1 MENSKVKCP
10 SCSIILEIP
19 ANQKIQKAK
28 CAKCNAKFILEEIS
42 YDDIMNV
49 LGGDNRFETSAG
61 AKIDDF
67 LADMGDDF
75 LDLGLSAAPGAKFTP
90 QPTGVEGFTLTDLT
104 AKHATFE
111 IDAKLL
117 EEGKIRGAMP
127 TVCTHCGTM
136 HHLSPKLV
144 VFANQLMD
152 CATLESEYMIGDLPI
167 LLDKDLQ
174 EKPMSEI
181 LKTLPTLR
189 RIPMPANKP
198 FVYWICDQCSPTDI
212 MFAKNDINWQ
222 THEGV
227 CTLQINRIW
236 RAQQFLENF
245 AGTQSPAYEKI
256 SQFIAHHPESPW
268 SRLPGSVQKRIV
280 QWYKPHKGEEF
291 TAYIPD
297 RRRTRN
303 EDGIAGVLITN
314 RRFIYNSSRQHFEN
328 IKGQKISITLMN
340 HSGDYKIGIKGSNW
354 EIQQMN
360 IDKDGLKNLRKSLI
374 RESYEPT
381 WR

>member
-10 SCSIILEIP
+10 GCSIILEIP
-19 ANQKIQKAK
+19 ASQQIQKAQ
-28 CAKCNAKFILEEIS
+28 CAKCKSKFILEDITD
-42 YDDIMNV
+42 DDIMNV
-49 LGGDNRFETSAG
+49 LGADDRFATSAG

-67 LADMGDDF
+67 LSDLGEDF
-75 LDLGLSAAPGAKFTP
+75 LDLGLPTIPGAKFSP
-90 QPTGVEGFTLTDLT
+90 LPTGLEGLTLTDLT

-117 EEGKIRGAMP
+117 DGDSVRGAMP
-127 TVCTHCGTM
+127 TVCTHCGTR
-136 HHLSPKLV
+136 HHLAPKLV

-167 LLDKDLQ
+167 LLDKDLH
-174 EKPMSEI
+174 EKDMSEI
-181 LKTLPTLR
+181 LGKLPTLR

-198 FVYWICDQCSPTDI
+198 FVYWICDQCLPTDL

-222 THEGV
+222 THAGT

-236 RAQQFLENF
+236 RAQQFLENV
-245 AGTQSPAYEKI
+245 AGTQSPAYEKLT
-256 SQFIAHHPESPW
+256 QFISHHPESAW
-268 SRLPGSVQKRIV
+268 SKLPGSVQKRII

-291 TAYIPD
+291 AAYIPD

-314 RRFIYNSSRQHFEN
+314 RRIIYNSSRQHFEN
-328 IKGQKISITLMN
+328 IKGQKIAISLMN
-340 HSGDYKIGIKGSNW
+340 HSGEYRIGIKGSNW

-374 RESYEPT
+374 RENYEPS
-381 WR
+381 WK